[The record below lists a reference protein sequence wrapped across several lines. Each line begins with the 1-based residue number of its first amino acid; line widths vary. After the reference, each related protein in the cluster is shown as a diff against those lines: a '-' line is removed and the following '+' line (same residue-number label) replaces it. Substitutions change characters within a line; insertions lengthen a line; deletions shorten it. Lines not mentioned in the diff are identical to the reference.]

1 MLIALKNSTARLIL
15 ATSFTGY
22 LGDGIFL
29 LALLLVATK
38 AGATPLWIGVIG
50 AVQSFWW
57 LFSVPLSLFVDR
69 LGPGPL
75 LTRVRPLRLVV
86 AAGALLSTAL
96 FNQTPLLLLLIIC
109 SAAWGFLEVL
119 SDSALSTLPALLL
132 HEKEYDASYSLIYS
146 TQRVAGLIL
155 GPVISGAL
163 FVIASWAPFASAF
176 IFLLLSFLI
185 QLPLLGRAEAQPQ
198 KQSSPLAPTSF
209 LAEASSGWTHISADR
224 FLRAVMITLIGIVI
238 TEEIVG
244 TVVLPYARDGHL
256 ILHWESILAYLRS
269 IAGVVSIGAAL
280 LTAGFARLLGQV
292 RVMGVAALM
301 GVAAPLLMA
310 IQPSVAWILS
320 AMVVSNAAEA
330 LWVPLAQTA
339 IARRTPK
346 QLLART
352 RATLRLITWG
362 SLPLASLIGG
372 ALATRFGIPLTL
384 YIAASMVAISSLFGI
399 WPLALSPA
407 EANQRNA

>member
-1 MLIALKNSTARLIL
+1 MLSTLKNSTVRLIL

-29 LALLLVATK
+29 LALLLVAAK
-38 AGATPLWIGVIG
+38 AGANPLWIGVVG
-50 AVQSFWW
+50 AVQTFWW
-57 LFSVPLSLFVDR
+57 LFSVPLSLLVDR

-75 LTRVRPLRLVV
+75 LRRVRPLRIFV

-96 FNQTPLLLLLIIC
+96 FNQTLLLLFLIVC

-132 HEKEYDASYSLIYS
+132 REKEYDASYSLIYS

-155 GPVISGAL
+155 GPAISGAL

-176 IFLLLSFLI
+176 IFILLSFLI

-209 LAEASSGWTHISADR
+209 LAEASSGWTHIIADR
-224 FLRAVMITLIGIVI
+224 FLRAVMITLIGIVM
-238 TEEIVG
+238 TEEVVA
-244 TVVLPYARDGHL
+244 TVVIPYARDGHL
-256 ILHWESILAYLRS
+256 IPHWESILAYLRAIS
-269 IAGVVSIGAAL
+269 GFVSIGAAL
-280 LTAGFARLLGQV
+280 LTAGFARLLGRV
-292 RVMGVAALM
+292 RVMGVAAIM

-310 IQPSVAWILS
+310 LQPSVAWILS
-320 AMVVSNAAEA
+320 AMVVSAGAEA

-372 ALATRFGIPLTL
+372 ALAARFGIPLTL
-384 YIAASMVAISSLFGI
+384 CIAASIAAISSLVGI
-399 WPLALSPA
+399 WPLALHPE
-407 EANQRNA
+407 EANLRDT